1 MSARSQ
7 VMSAEQPTGR
17 RGGAVLAA
25 DRQAAPVYQDDSAR
39 RLRLTLVE
47 GELEG
52 AALRVLARAEQRF
65 GAHIRVA
72 ATIIGSSHVIRYAVG
87 ACVWHEVFACVPLDA
102 GKQRLYTAPV
112 AKLTKPVELTPDA
125 QTRYTFSATLTD
137 WSAGAAALRRL
148 ERQVK
153 SGDGLRLVYQFPTT
167 PHLNDPP
174 QTIVSARLAA
184 PQSVVI
190 VETAHSYPNEG
201 AIVLTRADTYR
212 AAVGESL

>member
-1 MSARSQ
+1 MSAPSQ
-7 VMSAEQPTGR
+7 VMSAERSAGR

-25 DRQAAPVYQDDSAR
+25 DRQSKPVYQDDSAR

-52 AALRVLARAEQRF
+52 AELRILARAERRF

-72 ATIIGSSHVIRYAVG
+72 AAIIGSSHVIRYAVG

-102 GKQRLYTAPV
+102 GPRRLYTAPV
-112 AKLTKPVELTPDA
+112 ATLTKPVELTPDA
-125 QTRYTFSATLTD
+125 QTRYTFSATITD
-137 WSAGAAALRRL
+137 WSAGVAALRRL

-153 SGDGLRLVYQFPTT
+153 AGDGLGLVYQFPTV
-167 PHLNDPP
+167 PHLDPP

>member
-102 GKQRLYTAPV
+102 GKQRLYTAPM
-112 AKLTKPVELTPDA
+112 ATLTKPVELTPDA

-153 SGDGLRLVYQFPTT
+153 SGDGLRLG
-167 PHLNDPP
+167 LS
-174 QTIVSARLAA
+174 VSDHAA
-184 PQSVVI
+184 PQ
-190 VETAHSYPNEG
+190 
-201 AIVLTRADTYR
+201 
-212 AAVGESL
+212 

>member
-7 VMSAEQPTGR
+7 VMSAERSAGR

-25 DRQAAPVYQDDSAR
+25 DRQAQPVYQDDSAR

-87 ACVWHEVFACVPLDA
+87 A
-102 GKQRLYTAPV
+102 
-112 AKLTKPVELTPDA
+112 
-125 QTRYTFSATLTD
+125 
-137 WSAGAAALRRL
+137 
-148 ERQVK
+148 
-153 SGDGLRLVYQFPTT
+153 LRL
-167 PHLNDPP
+167 
-174 QTIVSARLAA
+174 A
-184 PQSVVI
+184 
-190 VETAHSYPNEG
+190 
-201 AIVLTRADTYR
+201 
-212 AAVGESL
+212 

>member
-17 RGGAVLAA
+17 RGSAVLAA

-47 GELEG
+47 GELDG

-125 QTRYTFSATLTD
+125 RTRYTFSATLAD

-153 SGDGLRLVYQFPTT
+153 AGDGLGLVYQFPTT

-190 VETAHSYPNEG
+190 VETVHSYPNEG
-201 AIVLTRADTYR
+201 AIVLTRADTCR

>member
-7 VMSAEQPTGR
+7 VISPEQDAGR
-17 RGGAVLAA
+17 RGSALLDS
-25 DRQAAPVYQDDSAR
+25 DRQSEPVYQDDSAR

-52 AALRVLARAEQRF
+52 AELRVLARAEQRF

-87 ACVWHEVFACVPLDA
+87 ALVWHEVFACVPLDA
-102 GKQRLYTAPV
+102 GQRRLYTAPV

-125 QTRYTFSATLTD
+125 RTRYTFAATLAD

-153 SGDGLRLVYQFPTT
+153 AGDGLGLVYQFPTT

-190 VETAHSYPNEG
+190 VETVHSYPNEG
-201 AIVLTRADTYR
+201 AIVLTRADTCR

>member
-1 MSARSQ
+1 MSA
-7 VMSAEQPTGR
+7 VPAPDHQP
-17 RGGAVLAA
+17 A
-25 DRQAAPVYQDDSAR
+25 QPVYQDDSAR

-87 ACVWHEVFACVPLDA
+87 ACVWHEVFACVPLNA
-102 GKQRLYTAPV
+102 GPRRLYTASV
-112 AKLTKPVELTPDA
+112 ATLTKPVALTPDA
-125 QTRYTFSATLTD
+125 QTRYTFAATLTD
-137 WSAGAAALRRL
+137 WSDGAAALRRL

-153 SGDGLRLVYQFPTT
+153 AGDGLGLVYQFPTT
-167 PHLNDPP
+167 PHLDDPP
-174 QTIVSARLAA
+174 QTIVTARLT
-184 PQSVVI
+184 PQRPAVI

-201 AIVLTRADTYR
+201 AIVLTRAAAYR
-212 AAVGESL
+212 AAVGENR

>member
-7 VMSAEQPTGR
+7 VMSPEQDAGR
-17 RGGAVLAA
+17 RGSALLDS
-25 DRQAAPVYQDDSAR
+25 DRQSEPVYQDDSAR

-52 AALRVLARAEQRF
+52 AELRVLARAEQRF

-72 ATIIGSSHVIRYAVG
+72 AAIIGSSHVIRYAVG
-87 ACVWHEVFACVPLDA
+87 ACVWHEVFACVPLNCRAAAAVYCPGGHAHQA
-102 GKQRLYTAPV
+102 GRANTGC
-112 AKLTKPVELTPDA
+112 PDA
-125 QTRYTFSATLTD
+125 LHLLCHPYRLVGRCSRATP
-137 WSAGAAALRRL
+137 AGTAGQGRGRA
-148 ERQVK
+148 
-153 SGDGLRLVYQFPTT
+153 GLVYQFPTT

-174 QTIVSARLAA
+174 QTIVSARHAD
-184 PQSVVI
+184 PQSAVI

-201 AIVLTRADTYR
+201 AIVLTRADTCR

>member
-1 MSARSQ
+1 MSARFQ
-7 VMSAEQPTGR
+7 VISSERSAGR
-17 RGGAVLAA
+17 RGSALLAA

-47 GELEG
+47 GELDGTE
-52 AALRVLARAEQRF
+52 LRVLARAEQRF

-87 ACVWHEVFACVPLDA
+87 ACVWHEVFACVPLPA
-102 GKQRLYTAPV
+102 GQRRLYTAPV
-112 AKLTKPVELTPDA
+112 ATLTKPVELTPDA

-148 ERQVK
+148 ERQVEG
-153 SGDGLRLVYQFPTT
+153 GDGLGLVYQFPTV
-167 PHLNDPP
+167 PHLDDPP

-201 AIVLTRADTYR
+201 AIVLTRAATCR